1 MHRNTSVKKSVVNE
15 KTADYS
21 MENMVSSYDT
31 YMRRITLGREGVL
44 REETVKS
51 AQVKPGDSVLEIGC
65 GTGTLTLVAKRQAG
79 LTGEV
84 FGIDILPGMIEVSQ
98 KKAAESNEQITFQ
111 VGSIDDIPFPENQFD
126 VVLCSFMIFHM
137 PEETRRKGL
146 AEIYR
151 VLKPNGRLFIVDI
164 TLPTRAFQKFIAKIL
179 LGFMIQHKLEE
190 LFPLMKTSGFVESK
204 IVPLK
209 FSILGLS
216 IIAGITGLAKKD

>member
-65 GTGTLTLVAKRQAG
+65 GTGTLTLAAKRQAG
-79 LTGEV
+79 LTGKV
-84 FGIDILPGMIEVSQ
+84 FGIDILPGMVEISQ
-98 KKAAESNEQITFQ
+98 KKAAEANEQITFQ

-151 VLKPNGRLFIVDI
+151 VLKPNGRVFIVDI
-164 TLPTRAFQKFIAKIL
+164 ALPTRAFQKFIAKIL

-190 LFPLMKTSGFVESK
+190 VFPLFKTSGFGEPK
-204 IVPLK
+204 IEPLK

-216 IIAGITGLAKKD
+216 IIAGITALAKKG